1 LLVIF
6 PLLIL
11 LDALYC
17 QFYGQYNGNPAVA
30 PFNSFGWAIINWGT
44 FWFMST
50 SIVDNGHD
58 RVQLIK
64 LILITSLL
72 SLVFRSLIVVA
83 FSDVMFITS
92 TLKYFV
98 KILITSSAYGVL
110 VSLCWRYKSVRP
122 INQNNQENSKDNTNE
137 SMDYT
142 VDSLPLLSED
152 NDQNFENVSWIR
164 ACGNYVELFTPD
176 SKFIKR
182 QPIRELAN
190 QLINVGLMQVHRSF
204 LVNKDLII
212 RLHPKANGAA
222 DLELNCGQRIPVS
235 KRYIAEIK
243 AILANKSQSA

>member
-1 LLVIF
+1 
-6 PLLIL
+6 
-11 LDALYC
+11 
-17 QFYGQYNGNPAVA
+17 
-30 PFNSFGWAIINWGT
+30 
-44 FWFMST
+44 MST

-64 LILITSLL
+64 LMLITSLS

-110 VSLCWRYKSVRP
+110 VSWCWRYKSVRA
-122 INQNNQENSKDNTNE
+122 INQNNQVNTEDYAEKNTNE
-137 SMDYT
+137 SMDST
-142 VDSLPLLSED
+142 VDSLPQLSDD

-182 QPIRELAN
+182 KPIRELAN
-190 QLINVGLMQVHRSF
+190 QLINVGLVQVHRSF